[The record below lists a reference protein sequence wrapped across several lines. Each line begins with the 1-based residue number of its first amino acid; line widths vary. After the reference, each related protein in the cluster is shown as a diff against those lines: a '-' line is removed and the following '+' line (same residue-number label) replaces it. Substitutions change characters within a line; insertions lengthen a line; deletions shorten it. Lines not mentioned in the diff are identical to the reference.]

1 MRVVSSTRST
11 ALAMRSR
18 WMREF
23 GSLSSNPIASMRC
36 GRSRSARAFSKDN
49 GADGSGITKD
59 TVRPSIFFERAADRV
74 VQVLRLRWLGRVVS
88 GGFFGRDFDMRVGRY
103 EIVGDRHAFNDFDAL
118 AGQRVVFHIAHRDET
133 IDPLQSEPVHHVR
146 HQLLE
151 PAYPPPPHPFAPPQ
165 YLPP

>member
-36 GRSRSARAFSKDN
+36 ARSRTAPAFSKDH
-49 GADGSGITKD
+49 ADYVCGLTKD

-133 IDPLQSEPVHHVR
+133 IDSFQSEPVPHVR
-146 HQLLE
+146 RQVRAPGLLT
-151 PAYPPPPHPFAPPQ
+151 
-165 YLPP
+165 